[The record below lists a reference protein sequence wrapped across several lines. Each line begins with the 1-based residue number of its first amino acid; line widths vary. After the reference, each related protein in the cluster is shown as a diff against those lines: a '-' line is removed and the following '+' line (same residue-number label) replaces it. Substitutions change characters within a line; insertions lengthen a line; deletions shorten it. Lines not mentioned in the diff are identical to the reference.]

1 MSSSELKDESPK
13 DKKSE
18 EDKTEKHSTNAAV
31 SQIEIDSNETT
42 EEISKLN
49 ASSDAGCEMSKSTT
63 EIVAKQETASNVED
77 DVTTVVAPHQRP
89 VADNKSKQSLK
100 WNFRVIISNLYM
112 NSEQRLPAARVPKC
126 LHNTSL
132 CVSKHRCA
140 MLPNAPDISIAQE
153 LRNNLYNKHYD
164 SFLDMQEAM
173 ALQCVFPDE
182 AVFDW
187 LFSMLM
193 ILSSKT
199 LAVQDLRSIYNN
211 VIRIYYLL
219 VDTFPPCWTALRP
232 YYLDFLGVSDPSEP
246 GTPQKLQLL
255 LDLLAEC
262 LDKCSETELKELT
275 KYYEESNGNI
285 DDEEYANLSQDS
297 FLMRHVQDYD
307 WQGSKLW
314 LDDFKQMAPSVR
326 LARIFDALDMI
337 CWVLER
343 QFMSW
348 MDHNRMQ
355 QAEPEIFQD
364 ELKPFA
370 LIVFGMK
377 PEMRLT
383 KITRQLFLLYSRA
396 VAKSLHTDR
405 LAILE
410 RFVSLLMEA
419 SNTAELQYVEN
430 SLIYPSLGPQT
441 SRLIAEFFKIFKME
455 NPKHISTYIKTIP
468 QFTQSYVRYEFTNH
482 FLQLFYCSKAPFG
495 PEKICEEFKS
505 KQWLK
510 YKARSAI
517 ESDDDEQLS
526 REDYL
531 KIMLNALQDYCSWL
545 NLQPFWKYMKTKEPV
560 KPLQTRTSSP
570 LATPVGVVT
579 GEVGKIFM
587 LDEMQKEAHTWKQ
600 RINSKVIVAK
610 PKVNLP
616 VARISTLRM
625 AGLFGGGIRQMRYL
639 RRVLLEVTRYV
650 DVTEWLKYLKEFL
663 GEDNA
668 SVSDSSLASVA
679 SGSAAESDN

>member
-1 MSSSELKDESPK
+1 
-13 DKKSE
+13 
-18 EDKTEKHSTNAAV
+18 
-31 SQIEIDSNETT
+31 
-42 EEISKLN
+42 
-49 ASSDAGCEMSKSTT
+49 
-63 EIVAKQETASNVED
+63 
-77 DVTTVVAPHQRP
+77 
-89 VADNKSKQSLK
+89 KQSLK
-100 WNFRVIISNLYM
+100 LNFRVIISNLYM

-153 LRNNLYNKHYD
+153 LRKNLYNKHYET
-164 SFLDMQEAM
+164 FLDMQETM

-182 AVFDW
+182 AAFDW

-193 ILSSKT
+193 ILSTKT
-199 LAVQDLRSIYNN
+199 LSADELRSRYNN

-232 YYLDFLGVSDPSEP
+232 YYLDFLGVSHPNERDK
-246 GTPQKLQLL
+246 PQKLQLL
-255 LDLLAEC
+255 LDLLEEC
-262 LDKCSETELKELT
+262 LDKCSEQEIKEYT
-275 KYYEESNGNI
+275 KYYEDFSANF
-285 DDEEYANLSQDS
+285 DDEEYTNLSQDS
-297 FLMRHVQDYD
+297 FLMRHVDDYD

-314 LDDFKQMAPSVR
+314 LDDFKQMSPSVR
-326 LARIFDALDMI
+326 LARVFDALDMI

-370 LIVFGMK
+370 LIVFGMTQ
-377 PEMRLT
+377 ETRVS
-383 KITRQLFLLYSRA
+383 KITRQLLRLYSRS
-396 VAKSLHTDR
+396 VAKSLHADR
-405 LAILE
+405 LFVLE
-410 RFVSLLMEA
+410 RFVSLLMEV

-430 SLIYPSLGPQT
+430 YLIYPSLGRQT
-441 SRLIAEFFKIFKME
+441 SRLIAEFFKIFKTE

-468 QFTQSYVRYEFTNH
+468 QFTQHYVRYEFINH
-482 FLQLFYCSKAPFG
+482 FLQLFYCSKAPFR

-510 YKARSAI
+510 YKPRSAI
-517 ESDDDEQLS
+517 EPDDDEQLS

-531 KIMLNALQDYCSWL
+531 MIMLNALQDYCLWL
-545 NLQPFWKYMKTKEPV
+545 NLQPFWRYMKTKEPV
-560 KPLQTRTSSP
+560 KPLQTRTASP
-570 LATPVGVVT
+570 LATPVGVAT
-579 GEVGKIFM
+579 GEVGNIFM

-600 RINSKVIVAK
+600 RINSKVIVAR

-616 VARISTLRM
+616 VARISTSRM
-625 AGLFGGGIRQMRYL
+625 AELFGGDIRQLRYL
-639 RRVLLEVTRYV
+639 RRVLMEVMQYV
-650 DVTEWLKYLKEFL
+650 DVTKWLNFLADFL
-663 GEDNA
+663 GEDDA
-668 SVSDSSLASVA
+668 SATGSSRASVA
-679 SGSAAESDN
+679 STN

>member
-1 MSSSELKDESPK
+1 P
-13 DKKSE
+13 
-18 EDKTEKHSTNAAV
+18 AV
-31 SQIEIDSNETT
+31 
-42 EEISKLN
+42 
-49 ASSDAGCEMSKSTT
+49 
-63 EIVAKQETASNVED
+63 
-77 DVTTVVAPHQRP
+77 
-89 VADNKSKQSLK
+89 DNKSKQSLK

-112 NSEQRLPAARVPKC
+112 NSEQRLPSARVPKC

-153 LRNNLYNKHYD
+153 LRNNLYNKHYET
-164 SFLDMQEAM
+164 FLDMQEAM

-193 ILSSKT
+193 ILSTKT
-199 LAVQDLRSIYNN
+199 LAVQELRNRYNN

-232 YYLDFLGVSDPSEP
+232 YYLDFLGVSGAPEP
-246 GTPQKLQLL
+246 DKPQKLQLL
-255 LDLLAEC
+255 LDLLEDC
-262 LDKCSETELKELT
+262 LDKCSATELTEYT
-275 KYYEESNGNI
+275 KYYEDLSGSF

-314 LDDFKQMAPSVR
+314 LDDFKLMSSSVR

-348 MDHNRMQ
+348 LDHNRMQ

-370 LIVFGMK
+370 LIVFGMT

-383 KITRQLFLLYSRA
+383 KITRQLLRLYSRA
-396 VAKSLHTDR
+396 VAKSLHADR

-410 RFVSLLMEA
+410 RFISLLMEA
-419 SNTAELQYVEN
+419 SNTAELQYAEN

-441 SRLIAEFFKIFKME
+441 SRLIAEFFKIFKTE

-468 QFTQSYVRYEFTNH
+468 QLSHHYVRYEFTNH
-482 FLQLFYCSKAPFG
+482 FLQLFYCSLAPFG
-495 PEKICEEFKS
+495 PKKVCEEFKS

-510 YKARSAI
+510 YKARSSI
-517 ESDDDEQLS
+517 EADDDEQLS

-531 KIMLNALQDYCSWL
+531 KIMLHALQDYCLWL

-560 KPLQTRTSSP
+560 KPLQTRTASP
-570 LATPVGVVT
+570 LATPVGIVT

-587 LDEMQKEAHTWKQ
+587 LDEMQKEAPTWKQ
-600 RINSKVIVAK
+600 RINCKVIVAK
-610 PKVNLP
+610 PKINLP
-616 VARISTLRM
+616 VARISTIRM
-625 AGLFGGGIRQMRYL
+625 AELFGGDIRQMRYL
-639 RRVLLEVTRYV
+639 RRVLLEVMRYV
-650 DVTEWLKYLKEFL
+650 DVTEWLNYLAEFL
-663 GEDNA
+663 GEDEA
-668 SVSDSSLASVA
+668 SVSGASVA
-679 SGSAAESDN
+679 SAASASAA